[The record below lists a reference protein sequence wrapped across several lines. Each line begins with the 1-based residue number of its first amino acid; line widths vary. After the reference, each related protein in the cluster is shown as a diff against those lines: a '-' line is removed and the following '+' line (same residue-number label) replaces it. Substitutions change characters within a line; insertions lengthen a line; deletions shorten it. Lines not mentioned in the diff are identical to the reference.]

1 MGLWGEEKALQAVEG
16 ITALHVGGLL
26 GGTLLHPNRRGMRVE
41 AVHNGLNEGRTA
53 MVSRSPQGFLRGVID
68 RKRVSTIHKHPR
80 KAIGA
85 RFLVDRDCGLP
96 RQRRGD
102 GDPIVVTEE
111 DERKVVNRGKIGG
124 A

>member
-1 MGLWGEEKALQAVEG
+1 MGLWGEEKVLHATEG

-26 GGTLLHPNRRGMRVE
+26 WGTLLHPNRCGMRVE
-41 AVHNGLNEGRTA
+41 AVHDGLNEGRTA

-85 RFLVDRDCGLP
+85 RFLVDRDRGLHC
-96 RQRRGD
+96 QRRGD

-111 DERKVVNRGKIGG
+111 DERNVVNRCEVGG
-124 A
+124 